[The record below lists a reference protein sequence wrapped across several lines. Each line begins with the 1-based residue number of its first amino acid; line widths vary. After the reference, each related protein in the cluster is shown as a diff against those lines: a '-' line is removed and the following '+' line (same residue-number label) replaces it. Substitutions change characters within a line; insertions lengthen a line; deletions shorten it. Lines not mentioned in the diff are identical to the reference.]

1 MDKIKAKMFVA
12 LAIFGTTVFF
22 LRYIAMPIATVALVC
37 CLLGMVAVLVAM
49 KLTKRKLRWRYIKES
64 VPLSLLSGVALGG
77 SWILLICARKSTDS
91 SIATVYYYLMPMV
104 LALLA
109 PLLGEK
115 SRKKKLFLCALC
127 LGGLVLTTG
136 FWKKGFVWDTG
147 FLFALGAGALH
158 GAMVVCN
165 KKLLDISSYDKT
177 LLQLAATAAVLLPY
191 CLFTDGFT
199 DIDVSATGLAALII
213 LGVVHAGLACRMYFD
228 SLVCL
233 PLQSVAIYSYINPAV
248 AIFVATFLMKQKLQV
263 EEVLGVT
270 LILGGIMVGELRK
283 ENFGRLFD
291 KKG

>member
-1 MDKIKAKMFVA
+1 MFVA

-22 LRYIAMPIATVALVC
+22 LRYIAMPLATVAFAC
-37 CLLGMVAVLVAM
+37 CLFGMVAVLVAM
-49 KLTKRKLRWRYIKES
+49 KLTRRKLRWRYIKES

-77 SWILLICARKSTDS
+77 SWILLICAQKSTDS
-91 SIATVYYYLMPMV
+91 SITTVYYYLMPMV
-104 LALLA
+104 LALLT

-136 FWKKGFVWDTG
+136 FWEKGFVWDIS
-147 FLFALGAGALH
+147 FLCALFAGVLH

-199 DIDVSATGLAALII
+199 GVKDVSATGLAALIV
-213 LGVVHAGLACRMYFD
+213 LGVVHTGLACRMYFD
-228 SLVCL
+228 SLVRL

-248 AIFVATFLMKQKLQV
+248 TIFVTTFMTKQKLQL

-270 LILGGIMVGELRK
+270 LILGGIMVGELSK
-283 ENFGRLFD
+283 ENFGRLFE